1 MERMTSTS
9 EFFHEV
15 VTAAMA
21 EHDVRLQETTEYYL
35 VNLLTENTSAR
46 VDDEPLALKL
56 AQAGLAEPPERA
68 RLLREIGDTALLTS
82 GFFAESLSRRMVSV
96 EYYIDLGGSAYRQ
109 LARAGRSVSD
119 LLRGIYAEL
128 ASHFPRLVDV
138 LGEARA
144 RMNLNTSTN
153 VLRLYEQWLETRS
166 EYIAR
171 RLRAA
176 GFVLPVPGHSSQSS

>member
-1 MERMTSTS
+1 MERLTSTS

-15 VTAAMA
+15 ITAAMA
-21 EHDVRLQETTEYYL
+21 EHDLRLQETTEYYL
-35 VNLLTENTSAR
+35 VNLLAENTAAR

-68 RLLREIGDTALLTS
+68 RLLREIGDTALVTS
-82 GFFAESLSRRMVSV
+82 GFFAESLTRRMVSV

-109 LARAGRSVSD
+109 LARAGRYVSE
-119 LLRGIYAEL
+119 LFRGVYAEL

-138 LGEARA
+138 LGEARG
-144 RMNLNTSTN
+144 RMNLNASVN
-153 VLRLYEQWLETRS
+153 ILRLYEQWLETRS
-166 EYIAR
+166 EFIAR

-176 GFVLPVPGHSSQSS
+176 GFILPTPGGTS